1 LNHFGAQI
9 SQTQISL
16 ISRSLKV
23 LGFTKKKLSHVH
35 IKRNEEVR
43 KMWWQL
49 PSPYGVVDVPRALL
63 IDIDETGVVLFTT
76 ERGWGHALRGQRA
89 VTKSPPAKG
98 KKYTLLLAISY
109 RGVIS
114 WTISEKN
121 TNTEVFVDFLR
132 NKLHPTLKESGS
144 PPFIF
149 SHSFIHSFI
158 HINTHI
164 HFNIL

>member
-1 LNHFGAQI
+1 MLSQCIVFLNHFGAQI
-9 SQTQISL
+9 SQTQTSL

-98 KKYTLLLAISY
+98 KNTLFFW
-109 RGVIS
+109 R
-114 WTISEKN
+114 
-121 TNTEVFVDFLR
+121 FL
-132 NKLHPTLKESGS
+132 
-144 PPFIF
+144 IAV
-149 SHSFIHSFI
+149 
-158 HINTHI
+158 
-164 HFNIL
+164 